1 MSMKHTLAHDMK
13 SASYCCEASETIS
26 VSDIANQGMQR
37 GSEAQIRSASY
48 CCEASETIASDELPS
63 AK

>member
-1 MSMKHTLAHDMK
+1 MIMKHTLTHDMK

-26 VSDIANQGMQR
+26 ISDIESQMQR
-37 GSEAQIRSASY
+37 GNEQQMRSASW
-48 CCEASETIASDELPS
+48 CCEASETIASDELPR

>member
-1 MSMKHTLAHDMK
+1 MKRKLDENMKSASYCCEASETVSVEKLSIVENLKHELSEDMK

-26 VSDIANQGMQR
+26 V
-37 GSEAQIRSASY
+37 
-48 CCEASETIASDELPS
+48 CELD